1 MSQSKSGA
9 NDLALMDALAK
20 GAKEVRAQSARL
32 NKRIQA
38 LQDWFGNLEGAVQAN
53 VEIPRTDDHPAV
65 SVGLSMPSRKL
76 YVIPKGHTDG
86 TIATNASLRFKIA
99 VIEAAPKLLALQ
111 QEHQRKLIDRL
122 AGANARFDE
131 FAEQIGL
138 TIEEGE

>member
-9 NDLALMDALAK
+9 NDFALMDALAK
-20 GAKEVRAQSARL
+20 GAEEVRAQSARL
-32 NKRIQA
+32 KKSIQA
-38 LQDWFGNLEGAVQAN
+38 LQDWFGNLEGAVQAA
-53 VEIPRTDDHPAV
+53 VEVPKTDDHPAA
-65 SVGLSMPSRKL
+65 SVILAMPLRKL
-76 YVIPKGHTDG
+76 YVSLKGDTSLTNATD
-86 TIATNASLRFKIA
+86 ASLRLKIA

>member
-38 LQDWFGNLEGAVQAN
+38 LQDWFGNLEGAVQVK
-53 VEIPRTDDHPAV
+53 VEVSGTIDHPPA
-65 SVGLSMPSRKL
+65 SVVLLMPSRKL
-76 YVIPKGHTDG
+76 HVMPRGHPAGPDATD
-86 TIATNASLRFKIA
+86 ASLQLKIA
-99 VIEAAPKLLALQ
+99 VIEAVPEILAQ
-111 QEHQRKLIDRL
+111 QQKHQRDLVERL
-122 AGANARFDE
+122 AAANARFDE
-131 FAEQIGL
+131 FAAQVGL